1 MQPESQMIAEVV
13 NAIRTSARLGS
24 TIRVTPDSRL
34 AEDLAIDSLG
44 LVRLTLELERRFGVV
59 VGEEQLIRF
68 RLVSDLVA
76 YFSLERS
83 AA

>member
-44 LVRLTLELERRFGVV
+44 LVRLTSDSS
-59 VGEEQLIRF
+59 VG
-68 RLVSDLVA
+68 SA
-76 YFSLERS
+76 SWWARS
-83 AA
+83 N